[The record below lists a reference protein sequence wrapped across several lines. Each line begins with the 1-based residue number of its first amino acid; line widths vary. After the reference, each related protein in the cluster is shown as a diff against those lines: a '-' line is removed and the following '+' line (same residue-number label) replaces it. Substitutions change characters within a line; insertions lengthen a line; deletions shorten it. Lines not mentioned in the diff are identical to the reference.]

1 MNVIKTYQ
9 NVFIASFFAQK
20 VLALILDIIQNIC
33 HNFFFPDEKDI
44 IRMNINSDGKWE
56 IFSILKFRKN
66 EKSFIVLE
74 GKENDWSLAL

>member
-33 HNFFFPDEKDI
+33 HNFLFPWREGHNKNEYKL
-44 IRMNINSDGKWE
+44 RQEMSNIFN
-56 IFSILKFRKN
+56 LKFRKN